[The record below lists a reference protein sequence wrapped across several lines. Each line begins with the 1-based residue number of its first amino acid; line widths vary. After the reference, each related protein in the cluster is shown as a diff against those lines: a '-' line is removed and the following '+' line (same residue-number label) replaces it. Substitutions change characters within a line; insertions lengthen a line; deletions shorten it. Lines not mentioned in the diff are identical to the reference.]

1 MSSSAPLDNVLRDA
15 RIFRAGERARSARG
29 ESTGYPAFD
38 QQLATRGWPRAALTE
53 ILVDEPGRGELKLLM
68 PTLARLT
75 QPRSDGAYRWV
86 MWIAP
91 PHIPYPPALKESG
104 IDLGRVMLVHATD
117 RMDVLWAAEQ
127 SLRSG
132 NCAAVLLWVHRAPIK
147 AMRRLQLAA
156 AEGDSLGFV
165 FRPATCANEPSPAQ
179 LRLSL
184 AQQGDKRALHI
195 LKNRGGR
202 PTALDADFLTP

>member
-15 RIFRAGERARSARG
+15 RIFRAGERARAGRG
-29 ESTGYPAFD
+29 VSTGYPAFD
-38 QQLATRGWPRAALTE
+38 RQLATAGWPRAALTE
-53 ILVDEPGRGELKLLM
+53 VLVDAPGHGELTLLM
-68 PTLARLT
+68 PTLSRLT
-75 QPRSDGAYRWV
+75 QPRRDGDHRWV

-91 PHIPYPPALKESG
+91 PHIPYPPALKEQG
-104 IDLGRVMLVHATD
+104 VDLDRVMLVHATD

-156 AEGDSLGFV
+156 SEGDSLGFV
-165 FRPATCANEPSPAQ
+165 FRPTRCADEPSPAT
-179 LRLSL
+179 LRLML
-184 AQQGDKRALHI
+184 GREGEKRQLHI

>member
-1 MSSSAPLDNVLRDA
+1 MLRDA
-15 RIFRAGERARSARG
+15 RIFRAGERARTG
-29 ESTGYPAFD
+29 KGVPTGYRAFD
-38 QQLATRGWPRAALTE
+38 RQLATAGWPRASLTE
-53 ILVDEPGRGELKLLM
+53 LLVDAPGAGELKLLM
-68 PTLARLT
+68 PTLSRLT
-75 QPRSDGAYRWV
+75 RPRRDGTHRWV

-91 PHIPYPPALKESG
+91 PHIPYAPALKDAG
-104 IDLGRVMLVHATD
+104 IDLDRVMIVHAND

-132 NCAAVLLWVHRAPIK
+132 NCAAVLLWVRQAPIK

-165 FRPATCANEPSPAQ
+165 FRPTACADEPSPAT
-179 LRLSL
+179 LRLML
-184 AQQGDKRALHI
+184 TRDGETRQLHI